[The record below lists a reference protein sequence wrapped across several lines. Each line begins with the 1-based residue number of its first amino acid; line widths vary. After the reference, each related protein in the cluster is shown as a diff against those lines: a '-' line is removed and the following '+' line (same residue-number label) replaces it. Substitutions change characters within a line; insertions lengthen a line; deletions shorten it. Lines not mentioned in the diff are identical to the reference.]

1 MRIPDLN
8 NSDSLLSNLQRLS
21 SRQSGLQNQ
30 VATGQRIT
38 RPSDD
43 PRAAARVLDMQAEK
57 QRIQQYA
64 RNADRGLEINQTT
77 YSSVTELKNIS
88 DRAGEIGVLGMGVL
102 LSDPSASQSYA
113 KELNQLIE
121 HGLQTVNASYAG
133 EHVFGGAKTDTAPFT
148 ATRDA
153 SGKITGVS
161 YAGATTAAE
170 FHIGEGAKISPY
182 NDPASN
188 QKLGDFINNL
198 VAMRDALQ
206 SGSTASVQTAQTG
219 LQASEDDI
227 LGAVSTLASTQTR
240 LEGDRAQNEA
250 RFSELENLTSKEA
263 DADLS
268 ETVVKLT
275 QTQTAYQAALQV
287 GAQVMRVSLLDYLR

>member
-8 NSDSLLSNLQRLS
+8 NSDSLLTNLQRLS
-21 SRQSGLQNQ
+21 SRQSMLQGQ
-30 VATGQRIT
+30 VSTGQRIT

-43 PRAAARVLDMQAEK
+43 PAATGRVLDLQAEK

-64 RNADRGLEINQTT
+64 ANSDRGMEISQTT
-77 YSSVTELKNIS
+77 YSAVTSLKTIS
-88 DRAGEIGVLGMGVL
+88 DRAGELGVLGV
-102 LSDPSASQSYA
+102 SVIDPTASTSYA
-113 KELNQLIE
+113 TELNQLIE
-121 HGLQTVNASYAG
+121 QGLQTVNSSYAG
-133 EHVFGGAKTDTAPFT
+133 EHIFAGTKTDTAPFT

-153 SGKITGVS
+153 SGKITGVT
-161 YAGATTAAE
+161 YAGSNSAAE
-170 FHIGEGAKISPY
+170 FHIGENSKISPY
-182 NDPASN
+182 NDPTSN

-206 SGSTASVQTAQTG
+206 SGSTAPVQAAQPALRT
-219 LQASEDDI
+219 SEDDI
-227 LGAVSTLASTQTR
+227 LGAVTNIATTQTR
-240 LEGDRAQNEA
+240 LEGDRAQNVA
-250 RFSELENLTSKEA
+250 RFSDLEQSTSKLT